1 MADPVM
7 LEVVRVELGERS
19 YDIEIG
25 AGLMAG
31 LGGRMKALGLSGRA
45 GVVTN
50 DTVRPLYAGP
60 VMDSLADAGFDPVL
74 IVVPDGEEYK
84 SLPWAS
90 HIYDRLLSMRFDR
103 RSALVALGGGVIG
116 DLTGFVA
123 ATYMRGIPFVQAP
136 TTLLSQVDSS
146 VGGKTGVNHPLGKN
160 MIGAFY
166 QPVHVC
172 ADLSSLDTLPEAEF
186 LSGMA
191 EVVKYGV
198 IRDASFF
205 AFLEGQRQAVLARE
219 PGALGRVIRR
229 SCEIKAE
236 VVSIDEREGG
246 LRAILNYG
254 HTVGHALEALTNY
267 TGYRHGEAVSIGM
280 VAAAR
285 LAHRSGLC
293 GRDVEARV
301 EALLTGVGLPVKFP
315 DLSAEAALA
324 AMSLDKKSEG
334 GKVKM
339 VLPTAIGLVVVTRD
353 WDEGAL
359 LDILSSS

>member
-1 MADPVM
+1 MADI
-7 LEVVRVELGERS
+7 LSTVRVELGPRS

-25 AGLMAG
+25 TGILGSLGARLDG
-31 LGGRMKALGLSGRA
+31 LGLAMRV

-50 DTVRPLYAGP
+50 DKVAPLYSRT
-60 VMDSLADAGFDPVL
+60 VLQSLRDAGFTPSLFV
-74 IVVPDGEEYK
+74 IPDGEEYK
-84 SLPWAS
+84 SLAWAS
-90 HIYDRLLSMRFDR
+90 NTYDWLLTQRFDR
-103 RSALVALGGGVIG
+103 KCALVALGGGVIG

-123 ATYMRGIPFVQAP
+123 ATYMRGIPFVQVP

-172 ADLSSLDTLPEAEF
+172 ADITTLNTLPQEEF

-198 IRDASFF
+198 IFDEKFF
-205 AFLEGQRQAVLARE
+205 AFIEERLDGILRKE
-219 PGALGRVIRR
+219 PSDIASIIKR

-236 VVSIDEREGG
+236 VVAKDEREGG

-254 HTVGHALEALTNY
+254 HTVGHAVEALTEY

-285 LAHRSGLC
+285 LAHKSGLC
-293 GRDVEARV
+293 GKEPPARV
-301 EALLTGVGLPVKFP
+301 EALLSALGLPVKFP
-315 DLSAEAALA
+315 SNLNPDAVLSAMA
-324 AMSLDKKSEG
+324 LDKKSEG

-339 VLPTAIGLVVVTRD
+339 VLPVRIGEVVITGD
-353 WDEGAL
+353 WDEARLVEAL
-359 LDILSSS
+359 RS